1 VRLRQRLV
9 EDSLDEPI
17 LRARLRL
24 AELSSSLSLDD
35 FLRATLNEVE
45 SLTSSSTGYYAIV
58 QENKATVAVTTQSTN
73 ALEHAMASVG
83 FVGVGEPLDG
93 ETATKCI
100 EHRRPIVRTGSSRHA
115 SELAVP
121 ILRNERIVALVVVRG
136 NPGNYTHRDIDL
148 LSLFADL
155 TWDIAERKRAEE
167 ALRASETNY
176 REVFDKANDGVLIH
190 DLETGEMLDAN
201 QKIFEIYGYTP
212 EEMRKLKI
220 SAISAN
226 EPPYSQRDAIA
237 WIRKAGREQPQL
249 FEWLAR
255 DRNGRLFWVEVSLKR
270 AKIGGVDRLLGIVR
284 DISERKN
291 AENETQRLRE
301 TLAHVTRVST
311 LGELAAS
318 LAHELNQP
326 LAAILTNTH
335 AALRVMRS
343 TQTPQEDVEE
353 ILADIAADGER
364 AGEIIRRIREPLRR
378 GQLSVEPLNID
389 DLISDIRTLVRTDAL
404 LAGIAVEIEGEPNL
418 PQVTGDRIQIQQ
430 VLLNLMMN
438 ALDAVRTA
446 SPERRRVQ
454 VRASSAEQDMVR
466 IEVSDTGP
474 GMPTHTRESIFE
486 PFFTTKPG
494 GLGLGLTICRTLIEA
509 HGGHI
514 YAKDPSPGDG
524 TTLVVLL
531 PADRSTA

>member
-1 VRLRQRLV
+1 
-9 EDSLDEPI
+9 
-17 LRARLRL
+17 
-24 AELSSSLSLDD
+24 
-35 FLRATLNEVE
+35 
-45 SLTSSSTGYYAIV
+45 
-58 QENKATVAVTTQSTN
+58 
-73 ALEHAMASVG
+73 
-83 FVGVGEPLDG
+83 
-93 ETATKCI
+93 
-100 EHRRPIVRTGSSRHA
+100 
-115 SELAVP
+115 
-121 ILRNERIVALVVVRG
+121 
-136 NPGNYTHRDIDL
+136 
-148 LSLFADL
+148 
-155 TWDIAERKRAEE
+155 
-167 ALRASETNY
+167 
-176 REVFDKANDGVLIH
+176 
-190 DLETGEMLDAN
+190 
-201 QKIFEIYGYTP
+201 
-212 EEMRKLKI
+212 
-220 SAISAN
+220 
-226 EPPYSQRDAIA
+226 
-237 WIRKAGREQPQL
+237 
-249 FEWLAR
+249 
-255 DRNGRLFWVEVSLKR
+255 
-270 AKIGGVDRLLGIVR
+270 
-284 DISERKN
+284 
-291 AENETQRLRE
+291 
-301 TLAHVTRVST
+301 
-311 LGELAAS
+311 
-318 LAHELNQP
+318 
-326 LAAILTNTH
+326 
-335 AALRVMRS
+335 MRS